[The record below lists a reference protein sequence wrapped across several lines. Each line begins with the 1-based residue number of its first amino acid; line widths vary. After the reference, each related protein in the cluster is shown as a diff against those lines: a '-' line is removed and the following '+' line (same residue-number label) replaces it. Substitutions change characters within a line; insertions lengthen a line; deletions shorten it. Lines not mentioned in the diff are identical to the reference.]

1 MLFFNWSR
9 SLVQGLKHV
18 ALSLHPNSFLLPCT
32 IALPLT
38 LLQAQARGKKG
49 NKRWIQQGHRRNL
62 GFDALWMWWTV
73 AAFFFLCAKVCH
85 VCCYFQKVGQQFSW
99 CWERCLSDSQRA
111 QLFSLQT
118 SAGPPFSLP
127 SYCSQLCWDPLA
139 HMVVLLGKCSLKM
152 NCMPPI
158 PSMVLVEDSGIH
170 QWMDHL
176 PQV

>member
-1 MLFFNWSR
+1 MERFGSGSGSGARRETSAEFNKVTGVIWDLMPSECGGY
-9 SLVQGLKHV
+9 S
-18 ALSLHPNSFLLPCT
+18 CC
-32 IALPLT
+32 
-38 LLQAQARGKKG
+38 
-49 NKRWIQQGHRRNL
+49 
-62 GFDALWMWWTV
+62 
-73 AAFFFLCAKVCH
+73 FFLCAKVCH
-85 VCCYFQKVGQQFSW
+85 VCCYFQKVGQRFSW
-99 CWERCLSDSQRA
+99 CWRCLSDSQRA
-111 QLFSLQT
+111 QPSACRLLLVHLQP
-118 SAGPPFSLP
+118 A